1 MSEIFNDAY
10 PKDNVSVAKA
20 LVKIEGVQ
28 LDNDDVEFDRVEVQT
43 DGKVYNEGEA
53 TYVIYQETELTGME
67 GTTTILKVCNEYLE
81 MKRKGSVNTKL
92 SFELGKQTTSMY
104 DCEAGSMMMS
114 VSTDKL
120 ETSSNVLGLNVNLEY
135 VVTMNN
141 SFLAKNRLVITVVY
155 Q

>member
-1 MSEIFNDAY
+1 MSKIFNDAY
-10 PKDNVSVAKA
+10 PNDNVSVAKA
-20 LVKIEGVQ
+20 LVKVEGIQ
-28 LDNDDVEFDRVEVQT
+28 MDNDDVEFDRVEVQT
-43 DGKVYNEGEA
+43 DGKVYNEGDA
-53 TYVIYQETELTGME
+53 TYIIYQETELTGME
-67 GTTTILKVCNEYLE
+67 GTTTILKVCDDYLE

-120 ETSSNVLGLNVNLEY
+120 ETTSNTFGINVNLEY

-141 SFLAKNRLVITVVY
+141 SFLAKNRLNITVVY